1 MYNITE
7 INKIMH
13 IDSLDNFKRFCVMN
27 GVCGIDH
34 ADASVSGLK
43 YPFWSHAIECI
54 TRDGRVLHV
63 LNTQVV
69 EVLLKKKL
77 NGLKYEILGTGES
90 FCLPGVSHLVVID
103 VTELKG
109 KQ

>member
-7 INKIMH
+7 INKVMH
-13 IDSLDNFKRFCVMN
+13 VDSLDNFKRFCVMN

-43 YPFWSHAIECI
+43 YPFWSHAVECV

-63 LNTQVV
+63 LNT
-69 EVLLKKKL
+69 EVKEDMLKKGL
-77 NGLKYEILGTGES
+77 NGLKYEVLGTEES
-90 FCLPGVSHLVVID
+90 FYLPGVSHLVVVD

>member
-1 MYNITE
+1 MYSITE

-13 IDSLDNFKRFCVMN
+13 VDSLDNFKRFCVMN

-43 YPFWSHAIECI
+43 YPFWSHAVECI

-63 LNTQVV
+63 LNTEVNEDKIEKELSGFKY
-69 EVLLKKKL
+69 EVL
-77 NGLKYEILGTGES
+77 GTKDS
-90 FCLPGVSHLVVID
+90 FYLPGVSRLVVVD

>member
-13 IDSLDNFKRFCVMN
+13 VDSLDNFKRFCVMN

-63 LNTQVV
+63 LNTEAKEDKIQKA
-69 EVLLKKKL
+69 LK
-77 NGLKYEILGTGES
+77 GLKYEVLGTECS
-90 FCLPGVSHLVVID
+90 FYLPGVSSLVVVD